1 MNIKLYDK
9 ENCSKCLFTEMKLK
23 SMGIPFETAD
33 IFEPENAEVLEW
45 ARDTGHNAM
54 PLVFIDGE
62 FAWNDLRMD
71 KLEEL

>member
-1 MNIKLYDK
+1 
-9 ENCSKCLFTEMKLK
+9 MKLK